1 MILPPHV
8 LKVHRHPMHRHPS
21 FHTIH
26 VRYIV
31 NNHNENNETFFI
43 LLYVY
48 YSGNADLHFGLLFQ
62 SNNNSFFLNSMKR
75 NDIRKF

>member
-8 LKVHRHPMHRHPS
+8 LKVHRHPMSRHPS

-31 NNHNENNETFFI
+31 NNHNEKTRNFLYFTLC
-43 LLYVY
+43 LL
-48 YSGNADLHFGLLFQ
+48 
-62 SNNNSFFLNSMKR
+62 
-75 NDIRKF
+75 